1 METLNHVSLRV
12 PLRNQ
17 SRGILKAQSCKIFH
31 KFAKKKD
38 FSDLPLLSK
47 DCLSLPHSP
56 NIWGV
61 TCDQGFIET
70 EEDIKNGNNV
80 PLILLEH
87 VIIFNRKG
95 TQSLTREA
103 FGERNN
109 FKYMTFRNIRKEKNR
124 TEHDFTREKKHSKQ

>member
-1 METLNHVSLRV
+1 M
-12 PLRNQ
+12 
-17 SRGILKAQSCKIFH
+17 
-31 KFAKKKD
+31 
-38 FSDLPLLSK
+38 
-47 DCLSLPHSP
+47 SLPYSP

-109 FKYMTFRNIRKEKNR
+109 FQIYNFSKYQKRKNR
-124 TEHDFTREKKHSKQ
+124 TEHDFTREKNTASNDYSLVYQINIIIQFE